1 VKSHRGTVKPPVPH
15 RRLPSKVV
23 SRQRLARLVLHVL
36 VIALF
41 LLLLSVTP
49 VSSARP
55 GAWRSRFFVVILDV
69 MSGRSSFCGDASWF
83 LASWPVVVPCF
94 VFVFFLLYFFSFVF
108 ELSSLACLFVI
119 VTLLI
124 KYVLRCLKK

>member
-1 VKSHRGTVKPPVPH
+1 VKGHRGTVKPPVPH

-55 GAWRSRFFVVILDV
+55 GAWRSRFFMVTLDV
-69 MSGRSSFCGDASWF
+69 VSGRSSFCGETSWF
-83 LASWPVVVPCF
+83 HASWPAVVPCF
-94 VFVFFLLYFFSFVF
+94 VFCFFSSLFFSFVF
-108 ELSSLACLFVI
+108 ELSAP
-119 VTLLI
+119 
-124 KYVLRCLKK
+124 

>member
-55 GAWRSRFFVVILDV
+55 GAWRSRFFVVTLDV
-69 MSGRSSFCGDASWF
+69 VSGRSSFCGEASWF
-83 LASWPVVVPCF
+83 HALWPVVVPCL
-94 VFVFFLLYFFSFVF
+94 VFVFFVFFS
-108 ELSSLACLFVI
+108 SLFFFLCV
-119 VTLLI
+119 
-124 KYVLRCLKK
+124 